1 MDFRRFILDVNTFKR
16 MDRKAQTDNMLN
28 DVVRKEFTQSMAK
41 NDAENRQDHL
51 CTRSFITWTNDV
63 MHVTYVLVTCFYSH
77 TPSWSQICFVYM
89 CGLVK
94 SRCCMCYVVI
104 LSMVVVA
111 FAASVESSLLS
122 SSLLEPR
129 RDRGNRKEMVCFLL
143 LLLEKGRTQTSE
155 RQVDK

>member
-1 MDFRRFILDVNTFKR
+1 MFCVHVW
-16 MDRKAQTDNMLN
+16 A
-28 DVVRKEFTQSMAK
+28 
-41 NDAENRQDHL
+41 RQVSL
-51 CTRSFITWTNDV
+51 L
-63 MHVTYVLVTCFYSH
+63 YVCH
-77 TPSWSQICFVYM
+77 
-89 CGLVK
+89 
-94 SRCCMCYVVI
+94 VVI

-143 LLLEKGRTQTSE
+143 LLLEKGRTQTLE

>member
-1 MDFRRFILDVNTFKR
+1 MFCVHVW
-16 MDRKAQTDNMLN
+16 A
-28 DVVRKEFTQSMAK
+28 
-41 NDAENRQDHL
+41 RQVSL
-51 CTRSFITWTNDV
+51 L
-63 MHVTYVLVTCFYSH
+63 YVCH
-77 TPSWSQICFVYM
+77 
-89 CGLVK
+89 
-94 SRCCMCYVVI
+94 VVI